1 MRKIELNELEQKQL
15 KHLKEL
21 CKKFSSVWR
30 GLFLFKVAYFRQRNT
45 NILMFKIM
53 QFTLT
58 TLEVKSG
65 YEIPPS
71 LIYTYINT
79 YDQCIK
85 AINRN
90 LALYKDYLL
99 KNNYLLKD
107 GAINY
112 ERFKRNGNTTIS
124 KP

>member
-1 MRKIELNELEQKQL
+1 MRKIELNELEEKQF

-21 CKKFSSVWR
+21 CKKFNSVWR
-30 GLFLFKVAYFRQRNT
+30 GLLLFKVAYFRQRNT

-90 LALYKDYLL
+90 LAIYKNYLL

-112 ERFKRNGNTTIS
+112 ERFK
-124 KP
+124 